1 MDFLLWDGDV
11 VWQGDD
17 IVLCDG
23 VSNKVQQAYLE
34 TITDKGESIFYP
46 EYGTKIYQKIGK
58 VLSGDNKELIQ
69 QEILAVFADMDG
81 VILKELTLTE
91 VAQGWK
97 VNVKFVGKEGN
108 EEQGYFVIGGGELYE
123 LANER

>member
-1 MDFLLWDGDV
+1 MDLLLWDGDV

-58 VLSGDNKELIQ
+58 VLSDGNKELIR
-69 QEILAVFADMDG
+69 QEILAVFADMDD
-81 VILKELTLTE
+81 VNLKELTLTK
-91 VAQGWK
+91 VLQGWQ
-97 VNVKFVGKEGN
+97 VDVKFVGQDGN
-108 EEQGYFVIGGGELYE
+108 EEQGYFVIGGEEPYG
-123 LANER
+123 LANKR

>member
-1 MDFLLWDGDV
+1 MDLLLWDGDV

-17 IVLCDG
+17 ILLCDG

-34 TITDKGESIFYP
+34 TITDKGESVFYP

-58 VLSGDNKELIQ
+58 VLSSGNKELIQ

-81 VILKELTLTE
+81 AILKELTLTE
-91 VAQGWK
+91 VAHGWK
-97 VNVKFVGKEGN
+97 VNVKFVEQDGK
-108 EEQGYFVIGGGELYE
+108 EEQGYFVIGGDEPYE